1 MSEMTLEVRVPR
13 TTPEPTILESFKPAK
28 EESGKVRA
36 ADSIQQGYQYGQQN
50 QQSLYDWLH
59 LS

>member
-13 TTPEPTILESFKPAK
+13 TTPEHTILESFKPAK

-36 ADSIQQGYQYGQQN
+36 TDSIQHGYQSGQQN

>member
-1 MSEMTLEVRVPR
+1 MTLEVRVPS
-13 TTPEPTILESFKPAK
+13 TTPEHTILESFKPAK

-36 ADSIQQGYQYGQQN
+36 TDSIQHGYQYGQQN